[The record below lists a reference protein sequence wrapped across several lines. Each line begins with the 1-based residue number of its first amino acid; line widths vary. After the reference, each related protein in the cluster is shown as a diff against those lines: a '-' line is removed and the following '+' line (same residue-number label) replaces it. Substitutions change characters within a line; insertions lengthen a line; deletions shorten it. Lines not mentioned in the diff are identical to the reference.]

1 MSSAPLRLLFVA
13 ALLIA
18 LPFRAME
25 NNVQD
30 TRTMKVLSFNVREWT
45 RDTDSNSPAYW
56 KKRMGAMEMMVKDLD
71 PDVICLQEVLPPAGR
86 YIPDNYRR
94 VGLSV
99 SHPIYVKKP
108 LKASRHRFSIFWDA
122 CTVNGTRVVNVHSRW
137 EKKIVARTVNQVNR
151 QLTGCD
157 IACGD
162 WNTSLR
168 NIQEAGL
175 KMESARSMLGIPED
189 DTFINFSR
197 PEESHGA
204 IDHFFVNGLTP
215 LSYAMI
221 TDGYGVPRMS
231 DHYPIVLTV
240 LIPERQD

>member
-1 MSSAPLRLLFVA
+1 MSTAPLPLLAIA
-13 ALLIA
+13 ALLA
-18 LPFRAME
+18 TLPFHAADG
-25 NNVQD
+25 NVQD
-30 TRTMKVLSFNVREWT
+30 TRTMSVLSFNVREWT
-45 RDTDSNSPAYW
+45 RDTDRSSPTYW
-56 KKRMGAMEMMVKDLD
+56 KNRMGAMERMIKDLD
-71 PDVICLQEVLPPAGR
+71 PDVICLQEVLPPVGR

-137 EKKIVARTVNQVNR
+137 EKRIVERTVNQVNR
-151 QLTGCD
+151 QLTGYD

-162 WNTSLR
+162 WNTFLR

-175 KMESARSMLGIPED
+175 KMESARSLLGVPEE

-215 LSYAMI
+215 LSYDMI

-231 DHYPIVLTV
+231 DHYPVLLTV
-240 LIPERQD
+240 QLPEGQD